1 VELLTKSGWLILSY
15 LIGSIPFG
23 YIIIRMK
30 TGQDIREFH
39 SGRTGGTN
47 VMRVTNFWVGIA
59 AGFLDTLKG
68 ASSVWIARSLFPD
81 AYWIHALSPIA
92 TIIGH
97 NYSILLVNRRE
108 DGKLD
113 FGGGAGGSTC
123 LGGSAGLWFPGGVII
138 ASVGMLIFYFVG
150 YASITT
156 LSFAFT
162 SIVIFSIRAALGLS
176 PWHYVVYGILA
187 QVLLVWAL
195 RPNIKRL
202 KEGTERLHGYRADK
216 KEQLLKAEE

>member
-1 VELLTKSGWLILSY
+1 MEILIKSGWFFLAY

-23 YIIIRMK
+23 YVIIRMK

-47 VMRVTNFWVGIA
+47 VMRMTGFWVGIT
-59 AGFLDTLKG
+59 AGFFDMLKG

-97 NYSILLVNRRE
+97 NYSLLLVNRRE

-123 LGGSAGLWFPGGVII
+123 LGGSVGLWFPGGVIVF
-138 ASVGMLIFYFVG
+138 SVGMLIFYFVG
-150 YASITT
+150 YASMTT

-162 SIVIFSIRAALGLS
+162 SVVIFSIRAALGLS
-176 PWHYVVYGILA
+176 PWDYVVYGILA
-187 QVLLVWAL
+187 QGLLVWAL

-202 KEGTERLHGYRADK
+202 KEGTERLHGYRADRK
-216 KEQLLKAEE
+216 KQPLQAEK

>member
-1 VELLTKSGWLILSY
+1 MEILIKSGWFFLAY

-23 YIIIRMK
+23 YVIIRMK

-47 VMRVTNFWVGIA
+47 VMRMTGFWVGIT
-59 AGFLDTLKG
+59 AGFFDMLKG

-97 NYSILLVNRRE
+97 NYSLLLVNRRE

-123 LGGSAGLWFPGGVII
+123 LGGSVGMWFPGGVIVF
-138 ASVGMLIFYFVG
+138 SVGMLIFYFVG
-150 YASITT
+150 YASMTT

-162 SIVIFSIRAALGLS
+162 SVVIFSIRAALGLS
-176 PWHYVVYGILA
+176 PWDYVVYGILA
-187 QVLLVWAL
+187 QGLLVWAL

-202 KEGTERLHGYRADK
+202 KEGTERLHGYRADRK
-216 KEQLLKAEE
+216 KQPLQAEK

>member
-113 FGGGAGGSTC
+113 FG
-123 LGGSAGLWFPGGVII
+123 SAGLWFPGGVII

>member
-1 VELLTKSGWLILSY
+1 LILAY

-23 YIIIRMK
+23 YIILRMK

-59 AGFLDTLKG
+59 AGVLDTLKG

-97 NYSILLVNRRE
+97 NYSVLLVNRRE
-108 DGKLD
+108 DGKLH

-123 LGGSAGLWFPGGVII
+123 LGGSGGLWFPGGLII
-138 ASVGMLIFYFVG
+138 AAVGMAVFYFVG
-150 YASITT
+150 YASMTT
-156 LSFAFT
+156 LSFAF
-162 SIVIFSIRAALGLS
+162 SSMVIFSIRAAMGLS
-176 PWHYVVYGILA
+176 PWQYVVYGILA
-187 QVLLVWAL
+187 QVLLVWA
-195 RPNIKRL
+195 
-202 KEGTERLHGYRADK
+202 
-216 KEQLLKAEE
+216 

>member
-1 VELLTKSGWLILSY
+1 MGILTKFGWLILAY

-23 YIIIRMK
+23 YIILRMK

-47 VMRVTNFWVGIA
+47 VMRVTGFWVGIA

-97 NYSILLVNRRE
+97 NYSLLLVNRRE

-123 LGGSAGLWFPGGVII
+123 LGGSMGLWFPGGVIVF
-138 ASVGMLIFYFVG
+138 SVGMLIFYFVG
-150 YASITT
+150 YASVTT

-162 SIVIFSIRAALGLS
+162 SVIIFGIRAAMGLS

-187 QVLLVWAL
+187 QALLVWAL
-195 RPNIKRL
+195 RPNIQRL
-202 KEGTERLHGYRADK
+202 KEGTERLHGFRAEQK
-216 KEQLLKAEE
+216 KGLLKAEK